1 MTPATSDT
9 QPAIRP
15 QAITSRYLDFWLLG
29 GASLV
34 LWTLLMALTP
44 WRDSSA
50 TVNTY
55 LDNAAGFFVTCFLL
69 VNYPHF
75 MASYKLAY
83 GMGLRFICRHWFQLL
98 LVPLLLIGLIVHA
111 FLYADSPAFYTQ
123 LLNEALSLVGIDTS
137 FQALSD
143 SHSAETMSVLLL
155 LMYFS
160 VGHHYSKQAYGCM
173 MVYSYYD
180 GYRLNLWQ
188 RRAVKWGLFSVWF
201 ANYFAYH
208 RGYAPGDFYGVSQY
222 PLDFTAY
229 GTYLGYGSFAVTL
242 AALFYLVIVKN
253 YRTHKQL
260 PTANFLIPYV
270 SLVIWWL
277 PPFNQPFF
285 YMTAVPFFHS
295 LQYLPF
301 VYRFEAR
308 QIPAH
313 YGTVRRNIRSAAIV
327 VALIITGW
335 LSFNL
340 VPERLDLTFNTIGL
354 LNIWY
359 FTAASHIFI
368 NIHHYFIDNVIWR
381 FNNPNIKKYLLT

>member
-1 MTPATSDT
+1 MTTAASNT
-9 QPAIRP
+9 QPSARP

-34 LWTLLMALTP
+34 LWTLLMVLTP
-44 WRDSSA
+44 FRGDSA

-83 GMGLRFICRHWFQLL
+83 GMGLRFIFRNWLQLL
-98 LVPLLLIGLIVHA
+98 LVPLLLIGLIIHA
-111 FLYADSPAFYTQ
+111 FVYADLPAFWTP
-123 LLNEALSLVGIDTS
+123 LLNETMSIVGIDTS
-137 FQALSD
+137 FQPVSD
-143 SHSAETMSVLLL
+143 NHGTESMAVMLV
-155 LMYFS
+155 LMYLT
-160 VGHHYSKQAYGCM
+160 VGWHYSKQAYGCM

-180 GYRLNLWQ
+180 GYRLDLWQ
-188 RRAVKWGLFSVWF
+188 RRFVKWSLFSVWF

-208 RGYAPGDFYGVSQY
+208 RGYTPGNFYGISQY
-222 PLDFTAY
+222 PLDFTSY
-229 GTYLGYGSFAVTL
+229 GTYFGYGSFAVTL
-242 AALFYLVIVKN
+242 VALLYLVVFKN
-253 YRTHKQL
+253 YRNNQQL

-270 SLVIWWL
+270 SLAIWWL

-301 VYRFEAR
+301 VYRVEAR
-308 QIPAH
+308 QMPAH
-313 YGTVRRNIRSAAIV
+313 YGAVRRNIRSATIIA
-327 VALIITGW
+327 ALIITGW

-340 VPERLDLTFNTIGL
+340 VPERMDLNLNTIGIM
-354 LNIWY
+354 NVWY

-381 FNNPNIKKYLLT
+381 FNNPDVKKYLLT